1 MNKILYLILLSV
13 FVTSCTAKKTKIEDL
28 SVSQTQTD
36 VSGYLEET
44 AYRNSTPFKDGMY
57 EKMSK
62 LKPSEYVSFLS
73 RLRTQALEKP
83 TKEALSE
90 YIFAERVLIESTE
103 YFDNSDE
110 LKKYYKPKPD
120 DIHKAKV
127 RLLRKADSTKTVI
140 DYNYMHFLYI
150 SMQTGEGSSRENA
163 LEYLAA
169 KEIVTKDWRERNQRR
184 KQSAL

>member
-1 MNKILYLILLSV
+1 MNKTLYLILLSV
-13 FVTSCTAKKTKIEDL
+13 FVTSCTAKTTIEDL

-36 VSGYLEET
+36 VSGYLEEA
-44 AYRNSTPFKDGMY
+44 AYRGSTSFKDGMY

-62 LKPSEYVSFLS
+62 LKPSEYVSFLAS
-73 RLRTQALEKP
+73 LRTQVLEKP

-90 YIFAERVLIESTE
+90 YIFAERVFIESNE
-103 YFDNSDE
+103 FFDNSDE

-140 DYNYMHFLYI
+140 DYNYMHFCTSRCRQERVPAEKTLWNI
-150 SMQTGEGSSRENA
+150 LLRKRLSLRTGGSE
-163 LEYLAA
+163 
-169 KEIVTKDWRERNQRR
+169 KRR
-184 KQSAL
+184 KQLVS

>member
-1 MNKILYLILLSV
+1 MNKALYFILLSV
-13 FVTSCTAKKTKIEDL
+13 FVTSCAAKKTTTEDL

-44 AYRNSTPFKDGMY
+44 AYRDSTSFKDGMY

-62 LKPSEYVSFLS
+62 LKPSEYLSFLAS
-73 RLRTQALEKP
+73 LRAQVLEEP

-90 YIFAERVLIESTE
+90 YIFAERVFIESNE

-140 DYNYMHFLYI
+140 DYNYMHFLYF
-150 SMQTGEGSSRENA
+150 SMQAGAGSSRENA

-169 KEIVTKDWRERNQRR
+169 KEIVIKDWRERKNAGN
-184 KQSAL
+184 S